1 MNKLGKCCRKNNVHE
16 CIICLQSKKIHL
28 ECKTCFNCKICQD
41 CMIPLTNCSLHNKC
55 PLCRSTDWKDIRKSR
70 SQVFPSQINLNL
82 TPRIN
87 SIYEKPP
94 LRNMSCSCTRETYN
108 NFMFT
113 LRIAWTVSLILFLCY
128 MLGLL
133 LLLMTIEGKQESVS
147 PLIFALV
154 PLPVGLLV
162 VSLTCCCCCNSQCC
176 IDTKRA
182 LCERDH

>member
-94 LRNMSCSCTRETYN
+94 LRNMSCSCTRR
-108 NFMFT
+108 
-113 LRIAWTVSLILFLCY
+113 LIIILCLHRSLDGLFNLISVLY
-128 MLGLL
+128 VGLL
-133 LLLMTIEGKQESVS
+133 LQLMTMKVNRK
-147 PLIFALV
+147 V
-154 PLPVGLLV
+154 YLL
-162 VSLTCCCCCNSQCC
+162 
-176 IDTKRA
+176 
-182 LCERDH
+182 